1 VSSAQRAAEN
11 ESTFRELN
19 EGLQQRAD
27 ELERS
32 GAPTPYLCECD
43 DERCTHVVLLT
54 GDEYE
59 QVRTNPRTFVLVSG
73 HQAPD
78 DHLVHYGPDY
88 VVVEKTGDEKV
99 AVVERRD
106 PRRR

>member
-27 ELERS
+27 ELELS

-43 DERCTHVVLLT
+43 
-54 GDEYE
+54 
-59 QVRTNPRTFVLVSG
+59 
-73 HQAPD
+73 
-78 DHLVHYGPDY
+78 
-88 VVVEKTGDEKV
+88 DEKV